1 MARKPVM
8 INRGQNHVTVSWE
21 NVDELQGE
29 CVLEVVDELKKWAVV
44 YRGEKKEVRVKGLAP
59 CTCYDFRV
67 KRVDGE
73 WVSFKGAT
81 NEGPFLVMHLSR
93 AVKVGK
99 MALVRKIAHARPLLL
114 EVENKEMKTPLRLAV
129 EKNDVQMMSLLMS
142 AVSLGHLAVAN
153 FLVDKGCNVN
163 TTDINGLNILHY
175 AVDSDNIESVK
186 FALKHCG
193 CVDSKDSN
201 GWTPLLRAAILNCS
215 NDIINLLLENGASKT
230 VKDKNGFD
238 FEKHK
243 KLASLSA
250 A

>member
-93 AVKVGK
+93 VVKVGK

-129 EKNDVQMMSLLMS
+129 EKNDVQMVGLLITLGANVNTSSLYKKMSLLMS

-193 CVDSKDSN
+193 NVDSKDSN
-201 GWTPLLRAAILNCS
+201 GWTPLLRA
-215 NDIINLLLENGASKT
+215 G
-230 VKDKNGFD
+230 G
-238 FEKHK
+238 
-243 KLASLSA
+243 
-250 A
+250 